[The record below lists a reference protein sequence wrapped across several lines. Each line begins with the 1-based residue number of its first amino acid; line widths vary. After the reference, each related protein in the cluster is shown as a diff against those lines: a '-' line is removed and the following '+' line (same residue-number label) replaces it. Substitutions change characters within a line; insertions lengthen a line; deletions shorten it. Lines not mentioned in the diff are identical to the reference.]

1 MSHVIKIVVIKSHH
15 LKEVKSWNVSTLEK
29 GVGGIFQQSLEISN
43 MTDHTAWKKKMQSF
57 QILPCVQ
64 VGNLFIIP
72 PYETTA
78 TQLRYLEYICK
89 I

>member
-1 MSHVIKIVVIKSHH
+1 MVIKSHH
-15 LKEVKSWNVSTLEK
+15 LKEVKSWNVSALEK
-29 GVGGIFQQSLEISN
+29 RVEEIFQQSLEICWPY
-43 MTDHTAWKKKMQSF
+43 DWPYCLKKKMQSF
-57 QILPCVQ
+57 KILPCVQ